1 VRYGMD
7 PGIGDSS
14 KKVLTEIVAPSGAI
28 NIVLPSDWDT
38 GNAKKSR
45 TMVGCVHNGDKGAD
59 GDFRNLGLVTCRWI
73 TKAWQEG
80 SFSGHPYEVRPGGL
94 QGVEKALKDLK
105 DGKNSASKYVFRIAD
120 TPGI

>member
-1 VRYGMD
+1 MD
-7 PGIGDSS
+7 PGIGESS

-38 GNAKKSR
+38 GNATKSR
-45 TMVGCVHNGDKGAD
+45 TMVGCVHNWDKGAD
-59 GDFRNLGLVTCRWI
+59 GDFRDLGLVTCRWI
-73 TKAWQEG
+73 AKAWQEG
-80 SFSGHPYEVRPGGL
+80 NFSGHPYEVRPGGL

>member
-1 VRYGMD
+1 MD
-7 PGIGDSS
+7 LGIGDSS

-38 GNAKKSR
+38 GNATKSR

-59 GDFRNLGLVTCRWI
+59 GDFRDLGLVTCRWI

-80 SFSGHPYEVRPGGL
+80 NFSGHPYEVRPEGL
-94 QGVEKALKDLK
+94 QGVEQALKDLK